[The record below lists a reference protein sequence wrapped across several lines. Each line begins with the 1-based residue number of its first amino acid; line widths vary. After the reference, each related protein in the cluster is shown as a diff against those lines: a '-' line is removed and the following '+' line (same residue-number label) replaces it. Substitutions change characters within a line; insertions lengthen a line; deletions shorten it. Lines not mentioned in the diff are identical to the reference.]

1 MKKLLIL
8 LALWCTTITANASL
22 IVDIEDKVYDIDD
35 TLTVNVYISDL
46 NNGFQKL
53 VSEFSFNLLSEDS
66 LLTFQ
71 QATFGTKLD
80 VDMFTFIPSD
90 KVVDNSATNNLFISE
105 FSYADSFDLFA
116 VQDGLSRFLLASID
130 FKVADLGLAQFS
142 WGDIKVSNES
152 GVAYNDITG
161 DDFSVQLGSQVS
173 VPEPSTMAIFA
184 LAILLLLSSA
194 RLRQSS

>member
-1 MKKLLIL
+1 MKKFLIL

-80 VDMFTFIPSD
+80 VDMFTSIPSD
-90 KVVDNSATNNLFISE
+90 KVVDNSAMNNLFISE
-105 FSYADSFDLFA
+105 FSYAESFYLFNA
-116 VQDGLSRFLLASID
+116 QDGLSRFLLASID

-142 WGDIKVSNES
+142 WGDIKASNEF
-152 GVAYNDITG
+152 GVAYNDITA

-173 VPEPSTMAIFA
+173 VPEPSSIAIFA
-184 LAILLLLSSA
+184 LALAMLV
-194 RLRQSS
+194 RLTRKAQH

>member
-80 VDMFTFIPSD
+80 VDMFTSIPSD
-90 KVVDNSATNNLFISE
+90 KVVDNSAMNNLFISE
-105 FSYADSFDLFA
+105 FSYADSSDLFA
-116 VQDGLSRFLLASID
+116 AQDGLSRFLLASID

-142 WGDIKVSNES
+142 WGDIKASNEF
-152 GVAYNDITG
+152 GVAYNDITA

-173 VPEPSTMAIFA
+173 VPEPSSIAIFA
-184 LAILLLLSSA
+184 LALAMLV
-194 RLRQSS
+194 RLTRKAQH

>member
-1 MKKLLIL
+1 MKKFLIL

-90 KVVDNSATNNLFISE
+90 TVVDNNAMNNLFISE

-142 WGDIKVSNES
+142 WGDIKASNEF
-152 GVAYNDITG
+152 GVAYNDITA

-173 VPEPSTMAIFA
+173 VPEPSSIAIFA
-184 LAILLLLSSA
+184 LALAMLV
-194 RLRQSS
+194 RLTRKAQH

>member
-142 WGDIKVSNES
+142 WGDIKASNEF
-152 GVAYNDITG
+152 GVAYNDITA

-173 VPEPSTMAIFA
+173 VPEPSSIAIFA
-184 LAILLLLSSA
+184 LALAMLV
-194 RLRQSS
+194 RLTRKAQH

>member
-46 NNGFQKL
+46 NNGFQKF

-66 LLTFQ
+66 LS
-71 QATFGTKLD
+71 TFGTKLD

-90 KVVDNSATNNLFISE
+90 KVVDNSAMNNLFISE
-105 FSYADSFDLFA
+105 FSYADSSDLFA
-116 VQDGLSRFLLASID
+116 AQDGLSRFLLASID

-142 WGDIKVSNES
+142 WGDIKASNEF
-152 GVAYNDITG
+152 GVAYNDITA

-173 VPEPSTMAIFA
+173 VPEPSSIAIFA
-184 LAILLLLSSA
+184 LALAMLV
-194 RLRQSS
+194 RLTRKAQH

>member
-46 NNGFQKL
+46 NNGFQKF

-90 KVVDNSATNNLFISE
+90 KVVDNSAMNNLFISE
-105 FSYADSFDLFA
+105 FSYANSFDLFA
-116 VQDGLSRFLLASID
+116 AQDGLSRFLLASID

-142 WGDIKVSNES
+142 WGDIKASNEF
-152 GVAYNDITG
+152 GVAYNDITA

-173 VPEPSTMAIFA
+173 VPEPSSIAIFA
-184 LAILLLLSSA
+184 LALAMLV
-194 RLRQSS
+194 RLTRKAQH